1 MVCFERCVEIQAKK
15 ERNSLRRR
23 ARLLKA
29 GKEMPALGLASYLK
43 RLPPLEHSHIAT
55 SPPLGVADSA
65 PYLVAK
71 CRF

>member
-1 MVCFERCVEIQAKK
+1 MVCFEHCVEIQAKK

-29 GKEMPALGLASYLK
+29 GKDLGLASYLK
-43 RLPPLEHSHIAT
+43 RLPPPRALAYCDFP
-55 SPPLGVADSA
+55 PPLGVADSA

>member
-29 GKEMPALGLASYLK
+29 GKDLGLASYLK

-55 SPPLGVADSA
+55 SPP
-65 PYLVAK
+65 P
-71 CRF
+71 

>member
-29 GKEMPALGLASYLK
+29 GKDLGLASYLK

>member
-29 GKEMPALGLASYLK
+29 GKDLGLASYLQAPT
-43 RLPPLEHSHIAT
+43 PPRALAYCDF
-55 SPPLGVADSA
+55 PPPRSG
-65 PYLVAK
+65 
-71 CRF
+71 R